1 MENLVNIKKCCF
13 SGYRPS
19 KMPFKFDENDID
31 FQIFEKRL
39 YTTIEALIDDD
50 CRIFYSGMAMGFD
63 IVAAKAVLYFRE
75 KHKDIKL
82 ICAIPFENQELSFD
96 FYWKNLY
103 YDILKKSNEVKVLCK
118 EYHNGCYQNRNKFM
132 VDNSDYVVT
141 WYDGK
146 TGGTRNTL
154 KYAESKNRFI
164 ININTNY
171 LDEFNNKQMQIG
183 I

>member
-39 YTTIEALIDDD
+39 YTTLEALIDDD

-75 KHKDIKL
+75 KFKDIKL

-103 YDILKKSNEVKVLCK
+103 YDILQKSDEVKVLCK

-146 TGGTRNTL
+146 KGGTRNTL

-171 LDEFNNKQMQIG
+171 IDEFNNKQMQIG